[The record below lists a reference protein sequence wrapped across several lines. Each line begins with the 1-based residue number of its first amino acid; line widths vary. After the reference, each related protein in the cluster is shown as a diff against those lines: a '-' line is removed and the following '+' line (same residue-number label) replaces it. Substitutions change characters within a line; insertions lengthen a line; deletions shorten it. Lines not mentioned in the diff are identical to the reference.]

1 MPAQIEV
8 VPVEIVIEGVEFGLT
23 VINSELEVTTNGE
36 AQLAFEV
43 SSTLITSLF
52 AKVFVV

>member
-8 VPVEIVIEGVEFGLT
+8 APVEIVIEGVEFGLT

-52 AKVFVV
+52 ANVLVV